1 MKKAAVF
8 AVSLLMA
15 GILTVSPLS
24 VLASSKS
31 AASAAESTAE
41 AESGKS
47 EKDG

>member
-24 VLASSKS
+24 VLASSWS
-31 AASAAESTAE
+31 FERERSCNN
-41 AESGKS
+41 GIL
-47 EKDG
+47 